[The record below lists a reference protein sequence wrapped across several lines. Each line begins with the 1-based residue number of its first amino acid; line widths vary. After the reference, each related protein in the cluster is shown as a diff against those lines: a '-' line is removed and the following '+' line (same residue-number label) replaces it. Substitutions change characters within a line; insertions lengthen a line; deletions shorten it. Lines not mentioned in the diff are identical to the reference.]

1 MYFSPFT
8 FFVSVVLFSLL
19 PPHSNE
25 NGVCFDGSGD
35 FYFFLVFL
43 RRVFVMLLDTNLGE
57 NKTWPG
63 IMCPHCKR
71 FLICQRLLVDRDFV
85 LVSLQIA

>member
-1 MYFSPFT
+1 
-8 FFVSVVLFSLL
+8 
-19 PPHSNE
+19 
-25 NGVCFDGSGD
+25 
-35 FYFFLVFL
+35 
-43 RRVFVMLLDTNLGE
+43 MLLDTNLGE